1 MNEKKFSSGTAL
13 HLSQKEFGQLLDSL
27 KEEIEA
33 LTRSADETEGEIIRL
48 VEASLNTLGR
58 IKELRKIVD
67 NLENRISGLEA
78 GEKESSTPADSSL
91 ESSAVQERI
100 DRLLTLK
107 GFLEKVLISGE
118 SVQAEFYPPPSAE
131 TLPGKKVLVVDDDPT
146 TVKIITYLLEKEG
159 IQVVS
164 ASSGAEGLKKA
175 FQEKPDL
182 IILDVM
188 MPELNG
194 FQFLNI
200 FRRAEGQTRTPVIFL
215 SSLAEEADVITGLES
230 GAVDYLIKPFSP
242 QVLLTKIKKSLETG
256 R

>member
-1 MNEKKFSSGTAL
+1 MNEKKFSSETVL
-13 HLSQKEFGQLLDSL
+13 HLSQEEIGQLLDSL

-48 VEASLNTLGR
+48 VEASLSTLGR

-78 GEKESSTPADSSL
+78 GEKESSTGAGSSM
-91 ESSAVQERI
+91 ESSAVQEKI

-107 GFLEKVLISGE
+107 GFLEKVLIAGE
-118 SVQAEFYPPPSAE
+118 AVQTEPGPPPSAE
-131 TLPGKKVLVVDDDPT
+131 TLPWKKILVVDDDPT
-146 TVKIITYLLEKEG
+146 TVKIITYLLDKEG
-159 IQVVS
+159 FQVVS
-164 ASSGAEGLKKA
+164 ASGGAEGLKKA

-230 GAVDYLIKPFSP
+230 GAVDYVIKPFSP
-242 QVLLTKIKKSLETG
+242 QVLLTKIKKSLETA

>member
-1 MNEKKFSSGTAL
+1 MDENKIPSSTYLHFSQEELGAL
-13 HLSQKEFGQLLDSL
+13 ISSL

-33 LTRSADETEGEIIRL
+33 LTRSADETESELVRL
-48 VEASLNTLGR
+48 VEASLSTLGR

-67 NLENRISGLEA
+67 NLENRISSLEK
-78 GEKESSTPADSSL
+78 GEKISFSASVPSPESA
-91 ESSAVQERI
+91 AVQERI
-100 DRLLTLK
+100 DRLITLK
-107 GFLEKVLISGE
+107 GFLEKVLIAGE
-118 SVQAEFYPPPSAE
+118 QVLSQLSTPSDTG
-131 TLPGKKVLVVDDDPT
+131 TLPGKKILVVDDDPT
-146 TVKIITYLLEKEG
+146 TVKIISYLLEKEG
-159 IQVVS
+159 FQVIA

-200 FRRAEGQTRTPVIFL
+200 FRRAEGQAHIPVIFL

-230 GAVDYLIKPFSP
+230 GAVDYVIKPFSP
-242 QVLLTKIKKSLETG
+242 QVLLAKIKKSLETD